1 MPVTHAMGVAQSGMN
16 AATRR
21 LNVTANNVANLNTDG
36 FAAGTTV
43 NQDVRDGGVISSV
56 APLQTEAPVIL
67 RDNELVS
74 ASNTDL
80 VRETV
85 NRIEAVNAYKANAA
99 VFKAADEVAQTL
111 FETV

>member
-1 MPVTHAMGVAQSGMN
+1 MGVAQSGMT
-16 AATRR
+16 AAGRR

-36 FAAGTTV
+36 FVAGTVV
-43 NQDVRDGGVISSV
+43 NQGVRDGGVISSV

-80 VRETV
+80 VRETI
-85 NRIEAVNAYKANAA
+85 NRVEAVNAYKANAA
-99 VFKAADEVAQTL
+99 VFKTAAETVETL
-111 FETV
+111 FGTV